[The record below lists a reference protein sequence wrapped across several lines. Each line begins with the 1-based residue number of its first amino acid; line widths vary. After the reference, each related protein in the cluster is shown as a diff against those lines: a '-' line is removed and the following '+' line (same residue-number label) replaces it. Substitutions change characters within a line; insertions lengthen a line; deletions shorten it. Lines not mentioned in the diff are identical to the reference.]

1 MSKAI
6 VIAIDGPS
14 GVGKSSVSRL
24 LARHYRLRHVDTGAI
39 YRAVALKIH
48 DAGID
53 LDDEEGLRAFLIS
66 LRIDIKEGDD
76 GFRVSVDG
84 EDLTERLRS
93 PMAGRLASLISA
105 RRVVREALIGLQRRL
120 GEGGAVLEGRD
131 IGTVVFPDAD
141 VKFFLKANFEKR
153 VERRYRELL
162 ERGMEVS
169 IEVVS
174 EEMRERDRRDA
185 TRRIAPL
192 RKADDAVE
200 IDTTSLTLLEVFEIM
215 VKEIGRRLK
224 EG

>member
-24 LARHYRLRHVDTGAI
+24 LARHYRLRYVDTGAI